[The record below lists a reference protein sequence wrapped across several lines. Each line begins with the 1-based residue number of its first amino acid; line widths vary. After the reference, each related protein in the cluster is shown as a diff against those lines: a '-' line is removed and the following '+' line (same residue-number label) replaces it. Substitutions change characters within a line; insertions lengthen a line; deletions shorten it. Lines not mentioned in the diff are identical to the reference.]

1 MLEKSRKRR
10 IVRILLM
17 AVLTICLVV
26 PSALPVKASSPSQAT
41 GKIKAKGGA
50 VLRATPSSNG
60 KKLKVL
66 KNKTKVVITEE
77 VFASKKSTSKK
88 KRWYAVKA
96 SGKTGY
102 VRADLVN
109 SIKYS
114 AGSKITTDSLNYR
127 TGPSTKFKKKGS
139 FKKGTSVS
147 VVLKA
152 RIRGESYPWYRVKKG
167 SSYYY
172 ASAQYMSDKKPAA
185 PAPKPAAKPATT
197 STSTAA
203 VKPSTPA
210 NNTSS
215 NVPADQVSST
225 QANKEVTT
233 AVIEIRKDDVTVD
246 GTDIKV
252 DGLRYPVTLAEGGAF
267 SVMGTVT
274 SSLPISSVTVGV
286 VNSSGNWV
294 ISNSAE
300 SGETTFDI
308 YTLDANL
315 KFGSIPQGTYTYKVI
330 IRVDGN
336 EYIAGNY
343 PFKVVKLQGPAAIA
357 STAIALAWPEGTSE
371 STYSKSATNAEK
383 AAAKLVGYSSAAD
396 CGNFA
401 TIVLRKALGNYSIPN
416 FLNAALNT
424 KGNLSQMQSTAQRYG
439 FSAFNWN
446 GSMSSLR
453 AGDVLI
459 YKKNGDTSS
468 GSGQHI
474 FIYLG
479 NNKVAEANHPK
490 HYYGNID
497 TKSPGKG
504 VLSLSDRKFYYV
516 LRCNY

>member
-1 MLEKSRKRR
+1 MLEKSKNKR
-10 IVRILLM
+10 IIRILLT

-26 PSALPVKASSPSQAT
+26 PAALPVRASSPSQAT

-50 VLRATPSSNG
+50 VLRATPSSKG
-60 KKLKVL
+60 KKIKVL

-139 FKKGTSVS
+139 FKKGAAVS

-167 SSYYY
+167 KSYYY
-172 ASAQYMSDKKPAA
+172 ASAQYMTDKKPAPK
-185 PAPKPAAKPATT
+185 PAPKPAAT
-197 STSTAA
+197 TSTAA
-203 VKPSTPA
+203 TKPKT
-210 NNTSS
+210 TSS
-215 NVPADQVSST
+215 SSSSVPASQVSST

-274 SSLPISSVTVGV
+274 SSLPIDSVTVGV

-300 SGETTFDI
+300 AGETTFDI

-315 KFGSIPQGTYTYKVI
+315 KFGGIPQGSYTYKVI

-336 EYIAGNY
+336 EYIAGSY
-343 PFKVVKLQGPAAIA
+343 PFKVVKLKGPSAIA

-371 STYSKSATNAEK
+371 STYKKSATNAEK

-424 KGNLSQMQSTAQRYG
+424 KGNLAQMQSTAQRYG

-516 LRCNY
+516 LRCYY